1 VVLDEHGHVLNY
13 ALSGVRNIGIE
24 PKLKNIRGGTDGAR
38 LCFMG
43 VPTPNI
49 FAGGINFHGKKEFI
63 PVNSMESAV
72 NVIIE
77 IAKLVAE
84 Q

>member
-1 VVLDEHGHVLNY
+1 M
-13 ALSGVRNIGIE
+13 
-24 PKLKNIRGGTDGAR
+24 KNIRGGTDGAR

-43 VPTPNI
+43 LPTPNI

-63 PVNSMESAV
+63 PVQSMEKGV
-72 NVIIE
+72 FVIIE

-84 Q
+84 K